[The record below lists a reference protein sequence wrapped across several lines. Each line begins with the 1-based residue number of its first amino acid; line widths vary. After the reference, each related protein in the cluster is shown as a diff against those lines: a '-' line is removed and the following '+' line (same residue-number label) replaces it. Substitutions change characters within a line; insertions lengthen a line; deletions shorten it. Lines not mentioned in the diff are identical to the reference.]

1 MMSSIKNIKGISLI
15 QVCGTCCLTMHYP
28 SARAFLPL
36 RGVGQGLLEHNA
48 NFKYQAESHAAAIT
62 KLSNDLYFILTMSS
76 LCCSICLSTYSY
88 NPVTKI
94 KLLADSDKGK

>member
-62 KLSNDLYFILTMSS
+62 KLSNDLYSIFTMSS
-76 LCCSICLSTYSY
+76 LCCSICQSTYSY
-88 NPVTKI
+88 SPVTKI
-94 KLLADSDKGK
+94 QLLAVSDEGK